1 MAGNALGTLLFR
13 DVPLMFYDKVMSS
26 AEKLRKA
33 SVGAMRRVV
42 SFLTLKRNV
51 GVFSL
56 LLAIFSN
63 AAFADDAKSIENV
76 SNDALRMFRID
87 EERNASKGEESPRF
101 VETALRKIG
110 QFREEGKLSA
120 YASEE
125 TETLEAA
132 AEDRNESDE
141 DDARLLANIR
151 PFKRARERIFGEER
165 VFKDLASPA
174 PEPPVVETINPEE
187 QEKKNVVV
195 PAKPPVISLASAELP
210 PLDPV
215 GARAASEELAT
226 RAEVEALREE
236 SKGLAWKK
244 GDLKITPYGF
254 LNLSVSTDTE
264 RAVPGEYIL
273 YLQNPNIDSSSDFA
287 VDARTS
293 RLGLKIEGPRIE
305 RLDATLGG
313 VAEFDFQGVVSGS
326 KNKGG
331 VQLRRAF
338 AELVDARHE
347 RRFLAGQDWE
357 IISPG
362 APMML
367 NYLPGAFAGNIQY
380 RRAQLR
386 FEQGWSCSS
395 DLHFLGQIAV
405 CDNVLGDYTSTAGVT
420 PMTSGWP
427 VLEGRLATTLFNCS
441 RNGLPITVGV
451 SGHIGE
457 QYYKFSP
464 IAGVP
469 LASTAERKSI
479 RTWSANVDYDVPI
492 TETLKFQGEYY
503 YGSVLS
509 SFCGAIN
516 QGVDLYRRAGID
528 DQGWWVGIRK
538 DWSKQFCTNVGYG
551 IDRPEKADLVGT
563 SVASNG
569 LATARTK
576 NEIYFVNFVYNWS
589 ANFMNG
595 IEFSY
600 WQTDWQTKNVLS
612 ESPEIVSEDTA
623 KALRVEFVTRLSF

>member
-1 MAGNALGTLLFR
+1 MIKRSATRRGLISWTVGRRIGTLSL
-13 DVPLMFYDKVMSS
+13 VLI
-26 AEKLRKA
+26 
-33 SVGAMRRVV
+33 
-42 SFLTLKRNV
+42 
-51 GVFSL
+51 VFSSV
-56 LLAIFSN
+56 AV
-63 AAFADDAKSIENV
+63 ADDAEKSEKS
-76 SNDALRMFRID
+76 SNDALQTFRLEED
-87 EERNASKGEESPRF
+87 QDVSREVSTEERAPRF
-101 VETALRKIG
+101 LESALRKVG
-110 QFREEGKLSA
+110 QSFEERKHSV
-120 YASEE
+120 YSPENS
-125 TETLEAA
+125 ETLDDGKSAPE
-132 AEDRNESDE
+132 ED
-141 DDARLLANIR
+141 AGLLANVRPR
-151 PFKRARERIFGEER
+151 PFKRARERFL
-165 VFKDLASPA
+165 KDELGGKEQSTTA
-174 PEPPVVETINPEE
+174 PEPPVTETINPEE
-187 QEKKNVVV
+187 DEKTNVVV
-195 PAKPPVISLASAELP
+195 PATPPVITLVNAELP
-210 PLDPV
+210 PLDST
-215 GARAASEELAT
+215 GAQAASEELAT
-226 RAEVEALREE
+226 RAEVAALRDET
-236 SKGLAWKK
+236 KGFAWKK
-244 GDLKITPYGF
+244 GELKITPYGF

-273 YLQNPNIDSSSDFA
+273 YLQNPAVDSSSDFA

-305 RLDATLGG
+305 QLDATLGG

-338 AELVDARHE
+338 AELVDVSHE

-362 APMML
+362 APLML

-386 FEQGWSCSS
+386 FEQGWTCSS

-405 CDNVLGDYTSTAGVT
+405 CDNVLGDYTSTAGVS

-427 VLEGRLATTLFNCS
+427 VLEGRLATSLFSCS
-441 RNGLPITVGV
+441 RDGLPITVGV

-469 LASTAERKSI
+469 LAATTERKSI
-479 RTWSANVDYDVPI
+479 KTWSANVDYDVPI

-528 DQGWWVGIRK
+528 DQGWWVGVRK

-551 IDRPEKADLVGT
+551 VDKPKKADLVGT

-569 LATARTK
+569 LASARTK
-576 NEIYFVNFVYNWS
+576 NEIYFINFIYNWS

-600 WQTDWQTKNVLS
+600 WQTGWQTKDVTKAV
-612 ESPEIVSEDTA
+612 PTVVSEDTA

>member
-1 MAGNALGTLLFR
+1 
-13 DVPLMFYDKVMSS
+13 MSS
-26 AEKLRKA
+26 AEKSRKTIGSA
-33 SVGAMRRVV
+33 ARRGV
-42 SFLTLKRNV
+42 LALALKR
-51 GVFSL
+51 GIGAFSL
-56 LLAIFSN
+56 LLVAFSS
-63 AAFADDAKSIENV
+63 AAFADDAQSVEKTPNNAMQAFCIDGEQDV
-76 SNDALRMFRID
+76 SKD
-87 EERNASKGEESPRF
+87 EGSPRF
-101 VETALRKIG
+101 IEAALRKVG
-110 QFREEGKLSA
+110 QSREERKLSA

-125 TETLEAA
+125 EETLEVD
-132 AEDRNESDE
+132 AEIRDESEE

-165 VFKDLASPA
+165 VFKDLTSTA
-174 PEPPVVETINPEE
+174 PEPPAVETINPEE
-187 QEKKNVVV
+187 QEKVVVV
-195 PAKPPVISLASAELP
+195 PAKPPVITLASAELP
-210 PLDPV
+210 PLDPA
-215 GARAASEELAT
+215 GAQAASEELAT

-236 SKGLAWKK
+236 TKGFAWKK
-244 GDLKITPYGF
+244 GGLKITPYGF

-273 YLQNPNIDSSSDFA
+273 YLQNPQIDSSSDFA

-305 RLDATLGG
+305 QLDATLGG

-338 AELVDARHE
+338 AELVDERHE
-347 RRFLAGQDWE
+347 RRLLAGQDWE

-362 APMML
+362 APTML

-386 FEQGWSCSS
+386 FEQGWSCGS

-405 CDNVLGDYTSTAGVT
+405 CDNVLGDYTSTAGVS
-420 PMTSGWP
+420 PATSGWP
-427 VLEGRLATTLFNCS
+427 VLEGRFATSLFKGI
-441 RNGLPITVGV
+441 RNGLPITIGI

-457 QYYKFSP
+457 QNYKFSP

-469 LASTAERKSI
+469 LASTSERKVI
-479 RTWSANVDYDVPI
+479 KTWSANVDYDVPI

-503 YGSVLS
+503 YGTNLS

-528 DQGWWVGIRK
+528 DQGWWVGVRK
-538 DWSKQFCTNVGYG
+538 DWNKQFCTNVGYG

-569 LATARTK
+569 LASSRTK
-576 NEIYFVNFVYNWS
+576 NEIYFVNFIYNWS

-600 WQTDWQTKNVLS
+600 WQTGWQSKNVLS

-623 KALRVEFVTRLSF
+623 KSLRVEFVTRLSF